1 MTITRKTRPTTMLAR
16 VKSRGF
22 GVSGACQGLEGGGDE
37 AEGGGGA
44 DDGVGAAGGLQGAG
58 GAEDGCGAARSVIAL
73 IVDAFPRSGRGS
85 RARTAALRRGGDPGG
100 ARVT

>member
-37 AEGGGGA
+37 DEGGGGA
-44 DDGVGAAGGLQGAG
+44 DDGGGAAG
-58 GAEDGCGAARSVIAL
+58 SVIAL
-73 IVDAFPRSGRGS
+73 IVDAVPRSSRGS
-85 RARTAALRRGGDPGG
+85 RARIAALRRGGDQGG
-100 ARVT
+100 ARVTDQAEIGVFGGS